1 MVRPLPDMD
10 RIRHHAGNQ
19 IRERARVGTSQYP
32 HLLEPF
38 RLRHLTF
45 RNRLM
50 STSHAPGYVEDRHP
64 KLRYQLYHEEK
75 AKGGLALTMFG
86 GSSNV
91 APDSP
96 SAFGQIWIGDDTII
110 PVLRE
115 FSERVHRHGCA
126 IMCQITHMGHRTLWN
141 VEDWLPPIA
150 PSPVREHAHRSF
162 PKEMDRSDIRRV
174 VRAFGDAAL
183 RCRKGGLDGVE
194 LLAYGHL
201 IHQFWTPLV
210 NRRTDE
216 YGGSLENRARFGLE
230 VLEEVRRRVGGDFV
244 VGFRMMGD
252 ELKEGGL
259 GQEDCLA
266 LARIYADTGMCDFMN
281 VVAGQVG
288 DERGLSLSIPSMAG
302 PRAPFVHIAAR
313 MRRETGIAVFHAT
326 RIMDLAT
333 AEHCVREGLVD
344 MVAMTRAHMAD
355 PHIVAKMMRGEE
367 ERIRPCVGA
376 GYCIDRIYVGGDA
389 LCLHNPAT
397 GRERTMPH
405 VIGPGSGPRRKVVV
419 VGAGPAGLEAAR
431 VSALRG
437 HEVVVFEAASEPGG
451 QIVLAARATWRS
463 ELLGIAQW
471 LAGEA
476 ERLGVALHLNR
487 YAEAADV
494 LAERPDIVITAT
506 GGVPNLGGVAGAEHA
521 VSVWDVLGGQVE
533 PGAEVLVFDDHG
545 DHPGPSVVD
554 FLATRGSTVELVTP
568 DRMAAHEVG
577 ATNYPVYLASF
588 YSKGVSLTPDRRL
601 RSVEPDG
608 NRLRAVLRN
617 EYSDAEEVRVVDQ
630 VVVEH
635 GTVPAAELFRELAPR
650 ARNEGQLDIDAL
662 IAGRPQSLAPNAQ
675 GEFMLFRVGDA
686 VASRNIHAAIYDS
699 LRLCKEL

>member
-1 MVRPLPDMD
+1 MSQ
-10 RIRHHAGNQ
+10 NQ
-19 IRERARVGTSQYP
+19 SRYP
-32 HLLEPF
+32 SLLEPF
-38 RLRHLTF
+38 RLRHVTF

-50 STSHAPGYVEDRHP
+50 STSHAPGYVEDKHP

-75 AKGGLALTMFG
+75 ARGGLALTMFG

-96 SAFGQIWIGDDTII
+96 SAFGQIYIGDDSIV

-115 FSERVHRHGCA
+115 FSERIHRHGCA

-141 VEDWLPPIA
+141 VEDWLPPLA
-150 PSPVREHAHRSF
+150 PSVVREHAHRSF
-162 PKEMDRSDIRRV
+162 PKEMDRDDIRRV
-174 VRAFGDAAL
+174 VRAFGDAAA
-183 RCRKGGLDGVE
+183 RCKEGGLDGTE
-194 LLAYGHL
+194 LLAHGHL

-216 YGGSLENRARFGLE
+216 YGGSLPNRARFGLE
-230 VLEEVRRRVGGDFV
+230 VLEEVRRRVGEDFL

-259 GQEDCLA
+259 TQDDCLA
-266 LARIYADTGMCDFMN
+266 LAKIYADTGLCDFMN

-288 DERGLSLSIPSMAG
+288 DERGLSMAIPSMAG
-302 PRAPFVHIAAR
+302 PRAPFVDIAAA
-313 MRRETGIAVFHAT
+313 MKRETGLAVFHAT
-326 RIMDLAT
+326 RITDLAT

-355 PHIVAKMMRGEE
+355 PHIAAKMMRGEE

-376 GYCIDRIYVGGDA
+376 GYCLDRIYVGGDA

-405 VIGPGSGPRRKVVV
+405 VVAPGPGPRRKVVV

-437 HEVVVFEAASEPGG
+437 HEVVLFEAASEPGG
-451 QIVLAARATWRS
+451 QIVLAAKATWRGD
-463 ELLGIAQW
+463 LLGIAQW
-471 LAGEA
+471 LASEV
-476 ERLGVALHLNR
+476 EHLGVTMHLNR
-487 YAEAADV
+487 YAEAEEV
-494 LAERPDIVITAT
+494 LAERPDVVVVAT
-506 GGVPNLGGVAGAEHA
+506 GGVPNVEWVDGAEHV

-545 DHPGPSVVD
+545 DHQGPSVVD
-554 FLATRGSTVELVTP
+554 FLASRGSAVELATP
-568 DRMAAHEVG
+568 DRMSAHEVG
-577 ATNYPVYLASF
+577 ATNFPAYLRSF
-588 YSKGVSLTPDRRL
+588 YSMGVKLTPDRRL
-601 RSVEPDG
+601 RSVEREG

-617 EYSDAEEVRVVDQ
+617 EYSDAEEARVVDQ

-635 GTVPAAELFRELAPR
+635 GTLPAAEVFHALAPL
-650 ARNEGQLDIDAL
+650 ARNRGTLDLEAL
-662 IAGRPQSLAPNAQ
+662 IAGRAQ
-675 GEFMLFRVGDA
+675 EVDTNPEGGFMLFRVGDA

-699 LRLCKEL
+699 LRLCKEF

>member
-1 MVRPLPDMD
+1 MSPSRF
-10 RIRHHAGNQ
+10 
-19 IRERARVGTSQYP
+19 P
-32 HLLEPF
+32 HLLQPF

-45 RNRLM
+45 KNRLM

-96 SAFGQIWIGDDTII
+96 SAFGQIYIGDDSII

-141 VEDWLPPIA
+141 VEDWLPPLA
-150 PSPVREHAHRSF
+150 PSVVREHAHRSF
-162 PKEMDRSDIRRV
+162 PKEMDRGDIRRV
-174 VRAFGDAAL
+174 VRAFGDAAV
-183 RCRKGGLDGVE
+183 RCREGGLDGTE
-194 LLAYGHL
+194 LLAHGHL
-201 IHQFWTPLV
+201 ISQFWSPLV

-230 VLEEVRRRVGGDFV
+230 VLEEVRRRVGDAFL
-244 VGFRMMGD
+244 VGIRMMGD

-259 GQEDCLA
+259 TRDDCLG
-266 LARIYADTGMCDFMN
+266 LGKIYADTGMCDFLN
-281 VVAGQVG
+281 VIAGQVG
-288 DERGLSLSIPSMAG
+288 DERGLSKALPGMAG

-313 MRRETGIAVFHAT
+313 MKRETGLAVFHAT
-326 RIMDLAT
+326 RIADLAT

-344 MVAMTRAHMAD
+344 MVAMTRAHMTD

-397 GRERTMPH
+397 GREKTMPH
-405 VIGPGSGPRRKVVV
+405 VIEPGPGPRRKVVV

-437 HEVVVFEAASEPGG
+437 HEVVVFEAASEAGG
-451 QIVLAARATWRS
+451 QVVLAAKATWRKD
-463 ELLGIAQW
+463 LLGITDW
-471 LAGEA
+471 LAA
-476 ERLGVALHLNR
+476 EVEHLGVALHLNR
-487 YAEAADV
+487 YVEAAQV
-494 LAERPDIVITAT
+494 LAEQPDVVVVAT
-506 GGVPNLGGVAGAEHA
+506 GGVPNVEWVEGAEHV

-545 DHPGPSVVD
+545 DHQAPSVVD
-554 FLATRGSTVELVTP
+554 FLASRGSSVELVTP
-568 DRMAAHEVG
+568 DRMSAHDIG
-577 ATNYPVYLASF
+577 ATNFPVYLESF
-588 YSKGVSLTPDRRL
+588 YSKGVKLTPDHRL
-601 RSVEPDG
+601 NRVEREG
-608 NRLRAVLRN
+608 NRLLALLRN
-617 EYSDAEEVRVVDQ
+617 EYNDAEMTRRVDQ

-635 GTVPAAELFRELAPR
+635 GTLPAAELFLNLAPQ
-650 ARNEGQLDIDAL
+650 ARNGGELDIEAL
-662 IAGRPQSLAPNAQ
+662 IAGRPQETATNEEGA
-675 GEFMLFRVGDA
+675 FTLFRVGDA

-699 LRLCKEL
+699 LRLCKEF

>member
-1 MVRPLPDMD
+1 MS
-10 RIRHHAGNQ
+10 
-19 IRERARVGTSQYP
+19 TSQYP
-32 HLLEPF
+32 NLLEPF
-38 RLRHLTF
+38 RLRHVTF

-86 GSSNV
+86 GSSNI

-96 SAFGQIWIGDDTII
+96 SAFGQIWIGDDSIV

-115 FSERVHRHGCA
+115 FSERIHRHGCA

-162 PKEMDRSDIRRV
+162 PKEMDRGDIRRV
-174 VRAFGDAAL
+174 VRAFGDAAV
-183 RCRKGGLDGVE
+183 RCRDGGLDGVE

-230 VLEEVRRRVGGDFV
+230 VLEEVRRRVGEDFL

-259 GQEDCLA
+259 DQEDCLA
-266 LARIYADTGMCDFMN
+266 LAKIYADTGMCDFLN
-281 VVAGQVG
+281 VIAGQVG

-302 PRAPFVHIAAR
+302 PRAPYVHIAAR
-313 MRRETGIAVFHAT
+313 MKRETGVAVFHAT
-326 RIMDLAT
+326 RIMDLPT

-344 MVAMTRAHMAD
+344 MIAMTRAHMAD
-355 PHIVAKMMRGEE
+355 PHIVAKMRRGEE

-405 VIGPGSGPRRKVVV
+405 VVGPSPGPRRKVVV

-451 QIVLAARATWRS
+451 QIVLAARATWRK
-463 ELLGIAQW
+463 ELLGIAEW
-471 LAGEA
+471 LAAEV

-487 YAEAADV
+487 YAESGDV
-494 LAERPDIVITAT
+494 LAERPDVVIAAT
-506 GGVPNLGGVAGAEHA
+506 GGVPNLERVAGAEHA

-545 DHPGPSVVD
+545 DHQGPSVVD
-554 FLATRGSTVELVTP
+554 YLASRGSTVELATP
-568 DRMAAHEVG
+568 DRMTAQEVG

-588 YSKGVSLTPDRRL
+588 YAKGVTLTPDRRL
-601 RSVEPDG
+601 RSVERDG

-617 EYSDAEEVRVVDQ
+617 EYTDEDETRVVDQ

-635 GTVPAAELFRELAPR
+635 GTLPAAELFHELAPL
-650 ARNEGQLDIDAL
+650 ARNEGELDIEAL
-662 IAGRPQSLAPNAQ
+662 IAGRPQAVASNPDGA
-675 GEFMLFRVGDA
+675 FMLFRVGDA
-686 VASRNIHAAIYDS
+686 VASRNIHAAIHDS

>member
-1 MVRPLPDMD
+1 MSQTQ
-10 RIRHHAGNQ
+10 NQ
-19 IRERARVGTSQYP
+19 SRYP
-32 HLLEPF
+32 SLLEPF
-38 RLRHLTF
+38 RLRHVTF

-50 STSHAPGYVEDRHP
+50 STSHAPGYVEDKHP

-75 AKGGLALTMFG
+75 ARGGLALTMFG

-96 SAFGQIWIGDDTII
+96 SAFGQIYIGDDSIV

-115 FSERVHRHGCA
+115 FSERIHRHGCA

-141 VEDWLPPIA
+141 VEDWLPPLA
-150 PSPVREHAHRSF
+150 PSVVREHAHRSF
-162 PKEMDRSDIRRV
+162 PKEMDRDDIRRV
-174 VRAFGDAAL
+174 VRAFGDAAA
-183 RCRKGGLDGVE
+183 RCKEGGLDGTE
-194 LLAYGHL
+194 LLAHGHL

-216 YGGSLENRARFGLE
+216 YGGSLPNRARFGLE
-230 VLEEVRRRVGGDFV
+230 VLEEVRRRVGEDFL

-259 GQEDCLA
+259 TQDDCLA
-266 LARIYADTGMCDFMN
+266 LAKIYADTGLCDFMN

-288 DERGLSLSIPSMAG
+288 DERGLSMAIPSMAG
-302 PRAPFVHIAAR
+302 PRAPFVDIAAA
-313 MRRETGIAVFHAT
+313 MKRETGLAVFHAT
-326 RIMDLAT
+326 RITDLAT

-355 PHIVAKMMRGEE
+355 PHIAAKMMRGEE

-376 GYCIDRIYVGGDA
+376 GYCLDRIYVGGDA

-405 VIGPGSGPRRKVVV
+405 VVAPGPGPRRKVVV

-437 HEVVVFEAASEPGG
+437 HEVVLFEAASEPGG
-451 QIVLAARATWRS
+451 QIVLAAKATWRGD
-463 ELLGIAQW
+463 LLGIAQW
-471 LAGEA
+471 LASEV
-476 ERLGVALHLNR
+476 EHLGVTMHLNR
-487 YAEAADV
+487 YAEAEEV
-494 LAERPDIVITAT
+494 LAERPDVVVVAT
-506 GGVPNLGGVAGAEHA
+506 GGVPNVEWVEGAEHV

-545 DHPGPSVVD
+545 DHQGPSVVD
-554 FLATRGSTVELVTP
+554 FLASRGSAVELATP
-568 DRMAAHEVG
+568 DRMSAHEVG
-577 ATNYPVYLASF
+577 ATNFPAYLRSF
-588 YSKGVSLTPDRRL
+588 YSMGVKLTPDRRL
-601 RSVEPDG
+601 RSVEREG

-617 EYSDAEEVRVVDQ
+617 EYSDAEEARVVDQ

-635 GTVPAAELFRELAPR
+635 GTLPAAEVFHALAPL
-650 ARNEGQLDIDAL
+650 ARNGGTLDLEAL
-662 IAGRPQSLAPNAQ
+662 IAGRAQ
-675 GEFMLFRVGDA
+675 EIDTNPEGGFMLFRVGDA

-699 LRLCKEL
+699 LRLCKEF

>member
-1 MVRPLPDMD
+1 MS
-10 RIRHHAGNQ
+10 
-19 IRERARVGTSQYP
+19 TSQYP
-32 HLLEPF
+32 NLLEPF
-38 RLRHLTF
+38 RLRHVTF

-86 GSSNV
+86 GSSNI

-96 SAFGQIWIGDDTII
+96 SAFGQIWIGDDSIV

-115 FSERVHRHGCA
+115 FSERIHRHGCA
-126 IMCQITHMGHRTLWN
+126 LMCQITHMGHRTLWN

-162 PKEMDRSDIRRV
+162 PKEMDRGDIRRV
-174 VRAFGDAAL
+174 VRAFGDAAV
-183 RCRKGGLDGVE
+183 RCRDGGLDGVE

-230 VLEEVRRRVGGDFV
+230 VLEEVRRRVSEDFL

-259 GQEDCLA
+259 DQEDCLA
-266 LARIYADTGMCDFMN
+266 LAKIYADTGMCDFLN
-281 VVAGQVG
+281 VIAGQVG
-288 DERGLSLSIPSMAG
+288 DERGLSFSIPSMAG
-302 PRAPFVHIAAR
+302 PRAPYVHIAAR
-313 MRRETGIAVFHAT
+313 MKRETGVAVFHAT
-326 RIMDLAT
+326 RIMDLPT

-344 MVAMTRAHMAD
+344 MIAMTRAHMAD

-405 VIGPGSGPRRKVVV
+405 VVGLSPGPRRKVVV

-451 QIVLAARATWRS
+451 QIVLAARATWRK
-463 ELLGIAQW
+463 ELLGIAEW
-471 LAGEA
+471 LAAEV

-487 YAEAADV
+487 YAESTDV
-494 LAERPDIVITAT
+494 LAERPDVVIAAT
-506 GGVPNLGGVAGAEHA
+506 GGVPNLERVAGAEHA

-545 DHPGPSVVD
+545 DHQGPSVVD
-554 FLATRGSTVELVTP
+554 YLASRGSSVELATP
-568 DRMAAHEVG
+568 DRMTAHEVG

-588 YSKGVSLTPDRRL
+588 YAKGVTLTPDRRL
-601 RSVEPDG
+601 RSVERDG

-617 EYSDAEEVRVVDQ
+617 EYTDEEETRVVDQ

-635 GTVPAAELFRELAPR
+635 GTLPAAELFHELAPL
-650 ARNEGQLDIDAL
+650 ARNEGELDLEAL
-662 IAGRPQSLAPNAQ
+662 IAGRPQAVASNPD
-675 GEFMLFRVGDA
+675 GGFMLFRVGDA

>member
-1 MVRPLPDMD
+1 MS
-10 RIRHHAGNQ
+10 
-19 IRERARVGTSQYP
+19 TSQYP
-32 HLLEPF
+32 HLLKPF
-38 RLRHLTF
+38 RLRHVTF
-45 RNRLM
+45 KNRLM

-86 GSSNV
+86 GSSNI

-96 SAFGQIWIGDDTII
+96 SAFGQIYIGDDSIV

-126 IMCQITHMGHRTLWN
+126 IMCQITHMGHRTLWD

-174 VRAFGDAAL
+174 VRAFGDAAV
-183 RCRKGGLDGVE
+183 RCREGGLDGVE

-230 VLEEVRRRVGGDFV
+230 VLEEVRRRVGEDFL

-259 GQEDCLA
+259 DQEDCLA
-266 LARIYADTGMCDFMN
+266 LAKIYADTGMCDFLN
-281 VVAGQVG
+281 VIAGQVG

-313 MRRETGIAVFHAT
+313 MKRETGIAVFHAT
-326 RIMDLAT
+326 RIMDLPT

-405 VIGPGSGPRRKVVV
+405 VVRPGPGPRRKVVV

-451 QIVLAARATWRS
+451 QIVLAARATWRK
-463 ELLGIAQW
+463 ELLGISRW
-471 LAGEA
+471 LAA
-476 ERLGVALHLNR
+476 EVEHLGVTLRLNR

-494 LAERPDIVITAT
+494 LAERPDIVIAAT
-506 GGVPNLGGVAGAEHA
+506 GGVPNLERVAGAEHVA
-521 VSVWDVLGGQVE
+521 SVWDVLGGQVE

-545 DHPGPSVVD
+545 DHQGPSVVD
-554 FLATRGSTVELVTP
+554 FLASRGSSVELVTP
-568 DRMAAHEVG
+568 DRLAAHEVG

-588 YSKGVSLTPDRRL
+588 YAKGVTLTPDHRL
-601 RSVEPDG
+601 CVVERDG

-617 EYSDAEEVRVVDQ
+617 EYTDADETRLVDQ
-630 VVVEH
+630 IVVEH
-635 GTVPAAELFRELAPR
+635 GTLPATELFDELAPL
-650 ARNEGQLDIDAL
+650 ARNEGELDIEAL
-662 IAGRPQSLAPNAQ
+662 IAGRPQAVASNPD
-675 GEFMLFRVGDA
+675 GKFMLFRVGDA

>member
-1 MVRPLPDMD
+1 M
-10 RIRHHAGNQ
+10 
-19 IRERARVGTSQYP
+19 SQSRYP
-32 HLLEPF
+32 HLLQPF

-45 RNRLM
+45 KNRLM

-86 GSSNV
+86 GSSNI

-96 SAFGQIWIGDDTII
+96 SAFGQIYIGDDSII
-110 PVLRE
+110 PVLQE
-115 FSERVHRHGCA
+115 FSERIHRHGCA

-150 PSPVREHAHRSF
+150 PSVVREHAHRSF
-162 PKEMDRSDIRRV
+162 PKEMDRGDIRRV
-174 VRAFGDAAL
+174 VRAFGDAAA
-183 RCRKGGLDGVE
+183 RCKEGGLDGTE
-194 LLAYGHL
+194 LLAHGHL
-201 IHQFWTPLV
+201 INQFWSPLV

-230 VLEEVRRRVGGDFV
+230 VLEEVRRRVEDDFL
-244 VGFRMMGD
+244 VGIRMMGD

-259 GQEDCLA
+259 TQDDCLA
-266 LARIYADTGMCDFMN
+266 LGRIYADTGMCDFLN
-281 VVAGQVG
+281 VIAGQVG
-288 DERGLSLSIPSMAG
+288 DERGLSKALPSMAG

-313 MRRETGIAVFHAT
+313 MKQETGIAVFHAT
-326 RIMDLAT
+326 RIADLST

-376 GYCIDRIYVGGDA
+376 GYCIDRIYIGGDA

-397 GRERTMPH
+397 GREKTMPH
-405 VIGPGSGPRRKVVV
+405 AIEPGPGPRRKVVV

-437 HEVVVFEAASEPGG
+437 HEVVAFEAASEPGG
-451 QIVLAARATWRS
+451 QIVLAAKATWRK
-463 ELLGIAQW
+463 ELLGIAGW
-471 LAGEA
+471 LAAEV
-476 ERLGVALHLNR
+476 ERLGATVHLNR
-487 YAEAADV
+487 YVEGADV
-494 LAERPDIVITAT
+494 LAEHPDIVIVAT
-506 GGVPNLGGVAGAEHA
+506 GGVPNIDWVEGAEHV

-545 DHPGPSVVD
+545 DHQAPSAVD
-554 FLATRGSTVELVTP
+554 FLAARGSSVELVSP
-568 DRMAAHEVG
+568 DRMSAHEVG
-577 ATNYPVYLASF
+577 ATNFPVYLESF
-588 YSKGVSLTPDRRL
+588 YSKGVKLTPDHRL
-601 RSVEPDG
+601 GRVERDG
-608 NRLRAVLRN
+608 NRLRARLRN
-617 EYSDAEEVRVVDQ
+617 EYSDAEVVRSVDQ

-635 GTVPAAELFRELAPR
+635 GTLPAAELFHDLAPL
-650 ARNEGQLDIDAL
+650 ARNEGELDIEAL
-662 IAGRPQSLAPNAQ
+662 IAGRPQSSASNEDGA
-675 GEFMLFRVGDA
+675 FMLFRVGDA

-699 LRLCKEL
+699 LRLCKEF

>member
-1 MVRPLPDMD
+1 MS
-10 RIRHHAGNQ
+10 Q
-19 IRERARVGTSQYP
+19 SQYP
-32 HLLEPF
+32 NLLEPF
-38 RLRHLTF
+38 RLRHVTF
-45 RNRLM
+45 KNRLM

-96 SAFGQIWIGDDTII
+96 SAFGQIWIGDDSII

-115 FSERVHRHGCA
+115 FSDRLHRHGCA

-141 VEDWLPPIA
+141 VEDWLPPVA

-174 VRAFGDAAL
+174 VRAFGDAAA
-183 RCRKGGLDGVE
+183 RCRDGGLDGVE

-230 VLEEVRRRVGGDFV
+230 VLEEVRRRVGDDFL

-259 GQEDCLA
+259 DQEDCLA
-266 LARIYADTGMCDFMN
+266 LAKIYAGTGRCDFLN
-281 VVAGQVG
+281 VIAGQVG

-302 PRAPFVHIAAR
+302 PRAPYVHIAAR
-313 MRRETGIAVFHAT
+313 MKRETGLAVFHAT
-326 RIMDLAT
+326 RITDLAT

-405 VIGPGSGPRRKVVV
+405 VVGRGPGPRRKVVV

-431 VSALRG
+431 VAALRG
-437 HEVVVFEAASEPGG
+437 HEVVVLEAASEPGG
-451 QIVLAARATWRS
+451 QIVLAAKATWRR
-463 ELLGIAQW
+463 ELIGIAEW
-471 LAGEA
+471 LAA
-476 ERLGVALHLNR
+476 EVEHLGVELHLNR

-494 LAERPDIVITAT
+494 LAERPDVVIAAT
-506 GGVPNLGGVAGAEHA
+506 GGVPNLERVTGAEHV

-533 PGAEVLVFDDHG
+533 AGAEVLVFDDHG

-554 FLATRGSTVELVTP
+554 FLASRGSKVELVTP

-588 YSKGVSLTPDRRL
+588 YSKGVTLTADRRL
-601 RSVEPDG
+601 RSVERDG
-608 NRLRAVLRN
+608 NRLRAVIRN
-617 EYSDAEEVRVVDQ
+617 EYTDADETRLVDQ

-635 GTVPAAELFRELAPR
+635 GTLPAAELYHELAPL
-650 ARNEGQLDIDAL
+650 ARNEGEVDIEAL
-662 IAGRPQSLAPNAQ
+662 IAGRPQAIASNP
-675 GEFMLFRVGDA
+675 GGGFMLFRVGDA

-699 LRLCKEL
+699 LRLCKAL

>member
-1 MVRPLPDMD
+1 MSPSR
-10 RIRHHAGNQ
+10 
-19 IRERARVGTSQYP
+19 YP

-45 RNRLM
+45 KNRLM

-96 SAFGQIWIGDDTII
+96 SAFGQIYIGDDSII
-110 PVLRE
+110 PVLQE

-141 VEDWLPPIA
+141 VEDWLPPLS
-150 PSPVREHAHRSF
+150 PSVVREHAHRSF

-174 VRAFGDAAL
+174 VRAFGDAAA
-183 RCRKGGLDGVE
+183 RCKEGGLDGTE
-194 LLAYGHL
+194 LLAHGHL
-201 IHQFWTPLV
+201 INQFWSPLV

-230 VLEEVRRRVGGDFV
+230 VLEEVRRRVGDDFL
-244 VGFRMMGD
+244 VGIRMMGD
-252 ELKEGGL
+252 EMKEGGL
-259 GQEDCLA
+259 TRDDCLA
-266 LARIYADTGMCDFMN
+266 LGKIYADTGMCDFLN
-281 VVAGQVG
+281 VIAGQVG
-288 DERGLSLSIPSMAG
+288 DERGLSKSLPSMAG

-313 MRRETGIAVFHAT
+313 MKEETGIAVFHAT
-326 RIMDLAT
+326 RIADLAT
-333 AEHCVREGLVD
+333 AEHCVREGFVD

-376 GYCIDRIYVGGDA
+376 GYCIDRIYIGGDA

-397 GRERTMPH
+397 GREKTMPH
-405 VIGPGSGPRRKVVV
+405 VVEPAPGPRRKVVV

-437 HEVVVFEAASEPGG
+437 HEVVVFEAAAKPGG
-451 QIVLAARATWRS
+451 QVVLAAKATWRKD
-463 ELLGIAQW
+463 LLDIVGW
-471 LAGEA
+471 LGA
-476 ERLGVALHLNR
+476 EVEHLGVTLHLNR
-487 YAEAADV
+487 YVEAEEV
-494 LAERPDIVITAT
+494 VAERPDVVVVAT
-506 GGVPNLGGVAGAEHA
+506 GGVPNVEWLEGAEHV

-545 DHPGPSVVD
+545 DHQAPSAAE
-554 FLATRGSTVELVTP
+554 FLAARGSSVELVTP
-568 DRMAAHEVG
+568 DRMSAHEIG
-577 ATNYPVYLASF
+577 ATNFPAYLESF
-588 YSKGVSLTPDRRL
+588 YSKGVRLTPDHRL
-601 RSVEPDG
+601 RRVEREG
-608 NRLRAVLRN
+608 NRLRAVIRN
-617 EYSDAEEVRVVDQ
+617 EYSDVEEERQVDQ

-635 GTVPAAELFRELAPR
+635 GTLPAAELFHDLAPK
-650 ARNEGQLDIDAL
+650 ARNEGELDIAAL
-662 IAGRPQSLAPNAQ
+662 IAGRPQEIASNAD

-699 LRLCKEL
+699 LRLCKEF

>member
-1 MVRPLPDMD
+1 MS
-10 RIRHHAGNQ
+10 
-19 IRERARVGTSQYP
+19 TSRYP
-32 HLLEPF
+32 NLLEPF
-38 RLRHLTF
+38 RLRHVTF

-86 GSSNV
+86 GSSNI

-96 SAFGQIWIGDDTII
+96 SAFGQIWIGDDSIV

-115 FSERVHRHGCA
+115 FSERIHRHGCA
-126 IMCQITHMGHRTLWN
+126 LMCQITHMGHRTLWN

-162 PKEMDRSDIRRV
+162 PKEMDRGDIRRV
-174 VRAFGDAAL
+174 VRAFGDAAV
-183 RCRKGGLDGVE
+183 RCRDGGLDGVE

-230 VLEEVRRRVGGDFV
+230 VLEEVRRRVGNDFL

-252 ELKEGGL
+252 ELKDGGL
-259 GQEDCLA
+259 DQEDCLA
-266 LARIYADTGMCDFMN
+266 LAKIYADTGMCDFLN
-281 VVAGQVG
+281 VIAGQVG

-302 PRAPFVHIAAR
+302 PRAPYVHIAAR
-313 MRRETGIAVFHAT
+313 MKRETGVAVFHAT
-326 RIMDLAT
+326 RIMDLPT

-344 MVAMTRAHMAD
+344 MIAMTRAHMAD

-405 VIGPGSGPRRKVVV
+405 VVGPSPGPRRKVVV
-419 VGAGPAGLEAAR
+419 MGAGPAGLEAAR

-451 QIVLAARATWRS
+451 QIVLAARATWRK
-463 ELLGIAQW
+463 ELLGIAEW
-471 LAGEA
+471 LAAEV

-487 YAEAADV
+487 YAESADV
-494 LAERPDIVITAT
+494 LAERPDVVVAAT
-506 GGVPNLGGVAGAEHA
+506 GGVPNLERVAGAEHA

-545 DHPGPSVVD
+545 DHQGPSVVD
-554 FLATRGSTVELVTP
+554 YLASRGSSVELATP
-568 DRMAAHEVG
+568 DRLTAQEVG

-588 YSKGVSLTPDRRL
+588 YAKGVTLTPDRRL
-601 RSVEPDG
+601 RSVERDG

-617 EYSDAEEVRVVDQ
+617 EYTDEDEARVVDQ

-635 GTVPAAELFRELAPR
+635 GTLPAAELFHELAPL
-650 ARNEGQLDIDAL
+650 ARNEGELDIKAL
-662 IAGRPQSLAPNAQ
+662 IAGRPQAIASNPDGA
-675 GEFMLFRVGDA
+675 FMLFRVGDA
-686 VASRNIHAAIYDS
+686 VASRNVHAAIHDS

>member
-1 MVRPLPDMD
+1 MS
-10 RIRHHAGNQ
+10 
-19 IRERARVGTSQYP
+19 TSRYP

-38 RLRHLTF
+38 RLRGVTF
-45 RNRLM
+45 KNRLM

-86 GSSNV
+86 GSSNI

-96 SAFGQIWIGDDTII
+96 SAFGQIWIGDDSIV

-115 FSERVHRHGCA
+115 FSERIHRHGCA

-162 PKEMDRSDIRRV
+162 PKEMDRGDIRRV
-174 VRAFGDAAL
+174 VRAFGDAAV
-183 RCRKGGLDGVE
+183 RCRDGGLDGVE

-230 VLEEVRRRVGGDFV
+230 VLEEVRRRVGEDFL

-259 GQEDCLA
+259 DQEDCLA
-266 LARIYADTGMCDFMN
+266 LAKIYADTGMCDFLN
-281 VVAGQVG
+281 VIAGQVG

-302 PRAPFVHIAAR
+302 PRAPYVHIAAR
-313 MRRETGIAVFHAT
+313 MKRETGVAVFHAT
-326 RIMDLAT
+326 RIMDLPT

-344 MVAMTRAHMAD
+344 MIAMTRAHMAD
-355 PHIVAKMMRGEE
+355 PHIVAKMRRGEE

-405 VIGPGSGPRRKVVV
+405 VVGPSPGPRRKVVV

-451 QIVLAARATWRS
+451 QIVLAARATWRK
-463 ELLGIAQW
+463 ELLGIAEW
-471 LAGEA
+471 LAAEV
-476 ERLGVALHLNR
+476 ERLGVVLHLNR
-487 YAEAADV
+487 YAESADV
-494 LAERPDIVITAT
+494 LAERPDVVIAAT
-506 GGVPNLGGVAGAEHA
+506 GGVPNLERVAGAEHA

-545 DHPGPSVVD
+545 DHQGPSVVD
-554 FLATRGSTVELVTP
+554 YLASRGSSVELATP
-568 DRMAAHEVG
+568 DRLTAQEVG

-588 YSKGVSLTPDRRL
+588 YAKGVTLTPDRRL
-601 RSVEPDG
+601 RSVERDG

-617 EYSDAEEVRVVDQ
+617 EYTDAEEARLVDQ

-635 GTVPAAELFRELAPR
+635 GTLPAAELFHEFAPL
-650 ARNEGQLDIDAL
+650 ARNEGELDLEAL
-662 IAGRPQSLAPNAQ
+662 IAGRPQAVASNPD

-686 VASRNIHAAIYDS
+686 VAGRNIHAAIYDS

>member
-1 MVRPLPDMD
+1 MTQTQSR
-10 RIRHHAGNQ
+10 
-19 IRERARVGTSQYP
+19 YP
-32 HLLEPF
+32 HLLRPF
-38 RLRHLTF
+38 RLRHVTF
-45 RNRLM
+45 KNRLM

-64 KLRYQLYHEEK
+64 KRRYQLYHEEK

-86 GSSNV
+86 GSSNI

-96 SAFGQIWIGDDTII
+96 SAFGQIYIGDDSIV

-115 FSERVHRHGCA
+115 FSERIHRHGCA

-141 VEDWLPPIA
+141 VEDWLPPLA
-150 PSPVREHAHRSF
+150 PSTVREHAHRSF
-162 PKEMDRSDIRRV
+162 PKEMDRDDIRRV
-174 VRAFGDAAL
+174 VRAFGDAAT
-183 RCRKGGLDGVE
+183 RCKDGGLDGTE
-194 LLAYGHL
+194 LLAHGHL

-230 VLEEVRRRVGGDFV
+230 VLEEVRRRVGEDFL

-259 GQEDCLA
+259 TQDDCLA
-266 LARIYADTGMCDFMN
+266 LATLYADTGWCDFMN

-288 DERGLSLSIPSMAG
+288 DERGLSKALPSMAG
-302 PRAPFVHIAAR
+302 PRAPFVDIAAA
-313 MRRETGIAVFHAT
+313 MKRETGLAVFHAT
-326 RIMDLAT
+326 RITDLAT
-333 AEHCVREGLVD
+333 AEHCVREGLID

-355 PHIVAKMMRGEE
+355 PHIAAKMMRGEE

-405 VIGPGSGPRRKVVV
+405 VVEPGPGPQRKVVV

-437 HEVVVFEAASEPGG
+437 HEVVLFEAASEPGG
-451 QIVLAARATWRS
+451 QIVLAARATWRGD
-463 ELLGIAQW
+463 LLGIARW
-471 LAGEA
+471 LASEV
-476 ERLGVALHLNR
+476 EHLGVTMHFNR
-487 YAEAADV
+487 YAEAEDV
-494 LAERPDIVITAT
+494 LAEGPDVVVVAT
-506 GGVPNLGGVAGAEHA
+506 GGVPNVEWVEGAEHV

-545 DHPGPSVVD
+545 DHQGPSVVD
-554 FLATRGSTVELVTP
+554 FLASRGSSVELATP
-568 DRMAAHEVG
+568 DRMSAHEVG
-577 ATNYPVYLASF
+577 ATNFPVYLRNF
-588 YSKGVSLTPDRRL
+588 YSMGVRLTPDHRL
-601 RSVEPDG
+601 RSVEREG
-608 NRLRAVLRN
+608 NRLRALLRN
-617 EYSDAEEVRVVDQ
+617 EYSDAEEARVVDQ

-635 GTVPAAELFRELAPR
+635 GTLPAAELFRALAPL
-650 ARNEGQLDIDAL
+650 ARNGGTLDIEAL
-662 IAGRPQSLAPNAQ
+662 IAGRAQ
-675 GEFMLFRVGDA
+675 EIATNPDGEFMLFRVGDA

-699 LRLCKEL
+699 LRLCKEF

>member
-1 MVRPLPDMD
+1 MS
-10 RIRHHAGNQ
+10 
-19 IRERARVGTSQYP
+19 TSQYP
-32 HLLEPF
+32 NLLEPF
-38 RLRHLTF
+38 RLRHATF

-86 GSSNV
+86 GSSNI

-96 SAFGQIWIGDDTII
+96 SAFGQIWIGDDSIV

-115 FSERVHRHGCA
+115 FSERIHRHGCA
-126 IMCQITHMGHRTLWN
+126 IMCQITHMGHRTLWD

-150 PSPVREHAHRSF
+150 PSAVREHAHRSF
-162 PKEMDRSDIRRV
+162 PKEMDRGDIRRV
-174 VRAFGDAAL
+174 VRAFGDAAV
-183 RCRKGGLDGVE
+183 RCRDGGLDGVE

-230 VLEEVRRRVGGDFV
+230 VLEEVRRRVGNDFL

-252 ELKEGGL
+252 ELREGGL
-259 GQEDCLA
+259 DQEDCLA
-266 LARIYADTGMCDFMN
+266 LAKIYADTGMCDFLN

-302 PRAPFVHIAAR
+302 PRAPFVHVAAR
-313 MRRETGIAVFHAT
+313 MKRETGIAVFHAT
-326 RIMDLAT
+326 RIMDLPT

-344 MVAMTRAHMAD
+344 MIAMTRAHMAD

-405 VIGPGSGPRRKVVV
+405 VVRPGDGPRRKVVV

-451 QIVLAARATWRS
+451 QIVLAARATWRK
-463 ELLGIAQW
+463 ELLGIAEW
-471 LAGEA
+471 LAA
-476 ERLGVALHLNR
+476 EVEHLGVALHLNR

-494 LAERPDIVITAT
+494 LAERPDVVIAAT
-506 GGVPNLGGVAGAEHA
+506 GGVPNLERVAGAEHA

-545 DHPGPSVVD
+545 DHQGPSAVD
-554 FLATRGSTVELVTP
+554 FLASRGSSVELATP
-568 DRMAAHEVG
+568 DRLTAHEVG

-588 YSKGVSLTPDRRL
+588 YAKGVTLTPDRRL
-601 RSVEPDG
+601 RSVERDG
-608 NRLRAVLRN
+608 NRLRTVLRN
-617 EYSDAEEVRVVDQ
+617 EYTDEEETRLVDQ

-635 GTVPAAELFRELAPR
+635 GTLPAAELFHELAPL
-650 ARNEGQLDIDAL
+650 ARNEGELDIEAL
-662 IAGRPQSLAPNAQ
+662 IAGRPQAVASNPD

>member
-1 MVRPLPDMD
+1 MR
-10 RIRHHAGNQ
+10 
-19 IRERARVGTSQYP
+19 
-32 HLLEPF
+32 
-38 RLRHLTF
+38 
-45 RNRLM
+45 
-50 STSHAPGYVEDRHP
+50 
-64 KLRYQLYHEEK
+64 
-75 AKGGLALTMFG
+75 
-86 GSSNV
+86 
-91 APDSP
+91 
-96 SAFGQIWIGDDTII
+96 
-110 PVLRE
+110 
-115 FSERVHRHGCA
+115 C
-126 IMCQITHMGHRTLWN
+126 
-141 VEDWLPPIA
+141 
-150 PSPVREHAHRSF
+150 
-162 PKEMDRSDIRRV
+162 KE
-174 VRAFGDAAL
+174 
-183 RCRKGGLDGVE
+183 GGLDGVE

-230 VLEEVRRRVGGDFV
+230 VLEEVRRRVGENFL

-259 GQEDCLA
+259 DQEDCLA
-266 LARIYADTGMCDFMN
+266 LAKIYADTGMCDFLN

-313 MRRETGIAVFHAT
+313 MKRETGLAVFHAT
-326 RIMDLAT
+326 RIMDLPT

-344 MVAMTRAHMAD
+344 MIAMTRAHMAD

-405 VIGPGSGPRRKVVV
+405 VVPPSDGPQRKVVV

-451 QIVLAARATWRS
+451 QIVLAARATWRK
-463 ELLGIAQW
+463 ELLGIAEW
-471 LAGEA
+471 LAA
-476 ERLGVALHLNR
+476 EVEHLGVALYFNR

-494 LAERPDIVITAT
+494 LAERPDVVVTAT
-506 GGVPNLGGVAGAEHA
+506 GGVPNLERVAGAEHA

-545 DHPGPSVVD
+545 DHQGPSVVD
-554 FLATRGSTVELVTP
+554 YLASRGSSVELATP
-568 DRMAAHEVG
+568 DRLTAHEVG

-588 YSKGVSLTPDRRL
+588 YAKGVTLTPDRRL
-601 RSVEPDG
+601 RSVERDG

-617 EYSDAEEVRVVDQ
+617 EYTDADETRLVDQ

-635 GTVPAAELFRELAPR
+635 GTLPAAELFHELAPL
-650 ARNEGQLDIDAL
+650 ARNEGELDIEAL
-662 IAGRPQSLAPNAQ
+662 IAGRPQAVASNPD

-686 VASRNIHAAIYDS
+686 VASRNIHAAIHDS

>member
-1 MVRPLPDMD
+1 M
-10 RIRHHAGNQ
+10 
-19 IRERARVGTSQYP
+19 SQTQSRYP
-32 HLLEPF
+32 SLLEPY
-38 RLRHLTF
+38 RLRHVTF

-50 STSHAPGYVEDRHP
+50 STSHAPGYVEDKHP

-75 AKGGLALTMFG
+75 ARGGLALTMFG

-96 SAFGQIWIGDDTII
+96 SAFGQIYIGDDSIV

-115 FSERVHRHGCA
+115 FSERIHRHGCA

-141 VEDWLPPIA
+141 VEDWLPPLA
-150 PSPVREHAHRSF
+150 PSVVREHAHRSF
-162 PKEMDRSDIRRV
+162 PKEMDRDDIRRV
-174 VRAFGDAAL
+174 VRAFGDAAA
-183 RCRKGGLDGVE
+183 RCKEGGLDGTE
-194 LLAYGHL
+194 LLAHGHL

-216 YGGSLENRARFGLE
+216 YGGSLPNRARFGLE
-230 VLEEVRRRVGGDFV
+230 VLEEVRRRVGEDFL

-259 GQEDCLA
+259 TQDDCLA
-266 LARIYADTGMCDFMN
+266 LAKIYADTGLCDFMN

-288 DERGLSLSIPSMAG
+288 DERGLSMAIPSMAG
-302 PRAPFVHIAAR
+302 PRAPFVDIAAA
-313 MRRETGIAVFHAT
+313 MKRETGLAVFHAT
-326 RIMDLAT
+326 RITDLAT

-355 PHIVAKMMRGEE
+355 PHIAAKMMRGEE

-376 GYCIDRIYVGGDA
+376 GYCLDRIYVGGDA

-405 VIGPGSGPRRKVVV
+405 VVAPGPGPRRKVVV

-437 HEVVVFEAASEPGG
+437 HEVVLFEAASEPGG
-451 QIVLAARATWRS
+451 QIVLAAKATWRGD
-463 ELLGIAQW
+463 LLGIAQW
-471 LAGEA
+471 LASEV
-476 ERLGVALHLNR
+476 ERLGVTMHLNR
-487 YAEAADV
+487 YAEAEEV
-494 LAERPDIVITAT
+494 LAERPDVVVVAT
-506 GGVPNLGGVAGAEHA
+506 GGVPNVEWVEGAEHV

-545 DHPGPSVVD
+545 DHQGPSVVD
-554 FLATRGSTVELVTP
+554 FLASRGSAVELATP
-568 DRMAAHEVG
+568 DRMSAHEVG
-577 ATNYPVYLASF
+577 ATNFPAYLRSF
-588 YSKGVSLTPDRRL
+588 YSMGVKLTPDRRL
-601 RSVEPDG
+601 RSVEREG

-617 EYSDAEEVRVVDQ
+617 EYSDAEEARVVDQ

-635 GTVPAAELFRELAPR
+635 GTLPAAAVFHALAPL
-650 ARNEGQLDIDAL
+650 ARNGGTLDVEAL
-662 IAGRPQSLAPNAQ
+662 IAGRAQ
-675 GEFMLFRVGDA
+675 EVDTNPEGGFMLFRVGDA

-699 LRLCKEL
+699 LRLCKEF

>member
-1 MVRPLPDMD
+1 MSPSR
-10 RIRHHAGNQ
+10 
-19 IRERARVGTSQYP
+19 YP

-45 RNRLM
+45 KNRLM

-86 GSSNV
+86 GSSNI

-96 SAFGQIWIGDDTII
+96 SAFGQIYIGDDSII
-110 PVLRE
+110 PVLQE

-141 VEDWLPPIA
+141 VEDWLPPLA
-150 PSPVREHAHRSF
+150 PSVVREHAHRSF
-162 PKEMDRSDIRRV
+162 PKEMDRNDIRRV
-174 VRAFGDAAL
+174 VRAFGDATV
-183 RCRKGGLDGVE
+183 RCKEGGLDGTE
-194 LLAYGHL
+194 LLAHGHL
-201 IHQFWTPLV
+201 INQFWSPLV

-230 VLEEVRRRVGGDFV
+230 VLEEVRRRVGDDFL
-244 VGFRMMGD
+244 VGIRMMGD
-252 ELKEGGL
+252 EMKEGGL
-259 GQEDCLA
+259 TRDDCLA
-266 LARIYADTGMCDFMN
+266 LGKIYADSGMCDFLN
-281 VVAGQVG
+281 VIAGQVG
-288 DERGLSLSIPSMAG
+288 DERGLSKALPSMAG

-313 MRRETGIAVFHAT
+313 MKEETGIAVFHAT
-326 RIMDLAT
+326 RIADLAT

-376 GYCIDRIYVGGDA
+376 GYCIDRIYIGGDA

-397 GRERTMPH
+397 GREKTMPH
-405 VIGPGSGPRRKVVV
+405 VIERGPGPRRKVVV

-437 HEVVVFEAASEPGG
+437 HEVVVFEAAAKPGG
-451 QIVLAARATWRS
+451 QVVLAAKATWRKD
-463 ELLGIAQW
+463 LLDIVGW
-471 LAGEA
+471 LQA
-476 ERLGVALHLNR
+476 EVEHLGVALHLNR
-487 YAEAADV
+487 YVEAEDV
-494 LAERPDIVITAT
+494 LAERPDIVVVAT
-506 GGVPNLGGVAGAEHA
+506 GGVPNLEWVEGAEHV

-545 DHPGPSVVD
+545 DHQAPSAAD
-554 FLATRGSTVELVTP
+554 FLAARGSAVELVTP
-568 DRMAAHEVG
+568 DRMSAHEIG
-577 ATNYPVYLASF
+577 ATNFPVYLESF
-588 YSKGVSLTPDRRL
+588 YSKGVRLTPDHRL
-601 RSVEPDG
+601 RRVEREE
-608 NRLRAVLRN
+608 NRLRAVIRN
-617 EYSDAEEVRVVDQ
+617 EYSDMEEERQVDQ

-635 GTVPAAELFRELAPR
+635 GTLPAAELFHDLAPK
-650 ARNEGQLDIDAL
+650 ARNEGELDIAAL
-662 IAGRPQSLAPNAQ
+662 IAGHPQEIASNAD
-675 GEFMLFRVGDA
+675 GKFMLFRVGDA

-699 LRLCKEL
+699 LRLCKEF

>member
-1 MVRPLPDMD
+1 MSQTQ
-10 RIRHHAGNQ
+10 NQ
-19 IRERARVGTSQYP
+19 SRYP
-32 HLLEPF
+32 SLLEPF
-38 RLRHLTF
+38 RLRHVTF

-50 STSHAPGYVEDRHP
+50 STSHAPGYVEDKHP

-75 AKGGLALTMFG
+75 ARGGLALTMFG

-96 SAFGQIWIGDDTII
+96 SAFGQIYIGDDSIV

-115 FSERVHRHGCA
+115 FSERIHRHGCA

-141 VEDWLPPIA
+141 VEDWLPPLA
-150 PSPVREHAHRSF
+150 PSVVREHAHRSF
-162 PKEMDRSDIRRV
+162 PKEMDRDDIRRV
-174 VRAFGDAAL
+174 VRAFGDAAA
-183 RCRKGGLDGVE
+183 RCKEGGLDGTE
-194 LLAYGHL
+194 LLAHGHL

-216 YGGSLENRARFGLE
+216 YGGSLPNRARFGLE
-230 VLEEVRRRVGGDFV
+230 VLEEVRRRVGEDFL

-259 GQEDCLA
+259 TQDDCLA
-266 LARIYADTGMCDFMN
+266 LAKIYADTGLCDFMN

-288 DERGLSLSIPSMAG
+288 DERGLSMAIPSMAG
-302 PRAPFVHIAAR
+302 PRAPFVDVAAA
-313 MRRETGIAVFHAT
+313 MKRETGLAVFHAT
-326 RIMDLAT
+326 RITDLAT

-355 PHIVAKMMRGEE
+355 PHIAAKMMRGEE

-376 GYCIDRIYVGGDA
+376 GYCLDRIYVGGDA

-405 VIGPGSGPRRKVVV
+405 VVEPGPGPRRKVVV

-437 HEVVVFEAASEPGG
+437 HEVVLFEAASEPGG
-451 QIVLAARATWRS
+451 QIVLAAKATWRGD
-463 ELLGIAQW
+463 LLGIAQW
-471 LAGEA
+471 LASEA
-476 ERLGVALHLNR
+476 EHLGVTMHLNR
-487 YAEAADV
+487 YAEVEEV
-494 LAERPDIVITAT
+494 LAERPDVVVVAT
-506 GGVPNLGGVAGAEHA
+506 GGVPNVEWVEGAEHV

-545 DHPGPSVVD
+545 DHQGPSVVD
-554 FLATRGSTVELVTP
+554 FLASRGSAVELATP
-568 DRMAAHEVG
+568 DRMSAHEVG
-577 ATNYPVYLASF
+577 ATNFPAYLRSF
-588 YSKGVSLTPDRRL
+588 YSMGVKLTPDRRL
-601 RSVEPDG
+601 RSVEREG

-617 EYSDAEEVRVVDQ
+617 EYSDAEEARVVDQ

-635 GTVPAAELFRELAPR
+635 GTLPAAEVFHALAPL
-650 ARNEGQLDIDAL
+650 ARNGGTLDLEAL
-662 IAGRPQSLAPNAQ
+662 IAGRAQ
-675 GEFMLFRVGDA
+675 EIDTNPEGGFMLFRVGDA

-699 LRLCKEL
+699 LRLCKEF

>member
-1 MVRPLPDMD
+1 MSPR
-10 RIRHHAGNQ
+10 R
-19 IRERARVGTSQYP
+19 YP
-32 HLLEPF
+32 HLLQPF

-45 RNRLM
+45 KNRLM

-96 SAFGQIWIGDDTII
+96 SAFGQIYIGDDSII
-110 PVLRE
+110 PVLQE

-141 VEDWLPPIA
+141 VEDWLPPLA
-150 PSPVREHAHRSF
+150 PSVVREHAHRSF
-162 PKEMDRSDIRRV
+162 PKEMDRGDIRRV
-174 VRAFGDAAL
+174 VRAFGDAAA
-183 RCRKGGLDGVE
+183 RCKEGGLDGTE
-194 LLAYGHL
+194 LLAHGHL
-201 IHQFWTPLV
+201 ISQFWSPLV
-210 NRRTDE
+210 NRRSDE

-230 VLEEVRRRVGGDFV
+230 VLEEVRRRVGDAFL
-244 VGFRMMGD
+244 VGIRMMGD

-259 GQEDCLA
+259 TQDDCLA
-266 LARIYADTGMCDFMN
+266 LGKIYADTGMCDFLN
-281 VVAGQVG
+281 VIAGQVG
-288 DERGLSLSIPSMAG
+288 DERGLSKALPGMAG

-313 MRRETGIAVFHAT
+313 MKRETGLAVFHAT
-326 RIMDLAT
+326 RIADLAT

-344 MVAMTRAHMAD
+344 MVAMTRAHMTD

-376 GYCIDRIYVGGDA
+376 GYCIDRIYTGGDA

-397 GRERTMPH
+397 GREKTMPH
-405 VIGPGSGPRRKVVV
+405 VIEPGPGPHRKVVV

-437 HEVVVFEAASEPGG
+437 HEVVVFEAASEAGG
-451 QIVLAARATWRS
+451 QVVLAAKATWRKD
-463 ELLGIAQW
+463 LLGITEW
-471 LAGEA
+471 LAA
-476 ERLGVALHLNR
+476 EVEHLGVTLHLNR
-487 YAEAADV
+487 YVEAADV
-494 LAERPDIVITAT
+494 LAEQPDVVVVAT
-506 GGVPNLGGVAGAEHA
+506 GGVPNVEWVEGAEHV

-545 DHPGPSVVD
+545 DHQAPSVAD
-554 FLATRGSTVELVTP
+554 FLASRGSSVELVTP
-568 DRMAAHEVG
+568 DRMSAQEVG
-577 ATNYPVYLASF
+577 ATNFPVYLESF
-588 YSKGVSLTPDRRL
+588 YSKGVKLTPDHRL
-601 RSVEPDG
+601 HRVEREG
-608 NRLRAVLRN
+608 NRIRARLRN
-617 EYSDAEEVRVVDQ
+617 EYSDAEVTRSVDQ

-635 GTVPAAELFRELAPR
+635 GTLPAAELFLDLAPR
-650 ARNEGQLDIDAL
+650 ARNGGELDIEAL
-662 IAGRPQSLAPNAQ
+662 IAGRPQEIATNEEGA
-675 GEFMLFRVGDA
+675 FTLFRVGDA

-699 LRLCKEL
+699 LRLCKEF

>member
-1 MVRPLPDMD
+1 M
-10 RIRHHAGNQ
+10 
-19 IRERARVGTSQYP
+19 SQTQSRYP
-32 HLLEPF
+32 SLLEPF
-38 RLRHLTF
+38 RLRHVTF

-50 STSHAPGYVEDRHP
+50 STSHAPGYVEDKHP

-75 AKGGLALTMFG
+75 ARGGLALTMFG

-96 SAFGQIWIGDDTII
+96 SAFGQIYIGDDSIV

-115 FSERVHRHGCA
+115 FSERIHRHGCA

-141 VEDWLPPIA
+141 VEDWLPPLA
-150 PSPVREHAHRSF
+150 PSVVREHAHRSF
-162 PKEMDRSDIRRV
+162 PKEMDRDDIRRV
-174 VRAFGDAAL
+174 VRAFGDAAA
-183 RCRKGGLDGVE
+183 RCKEGGLDGTE
-194 LLAYGHL
+194 LLAHGHL

-216 YGGSLENRARFGLE
+216 YGGSLPNRARFGLE
-230 VLEEVRRRVGGDFV
+230 VLEEVRRRVGEDFLI
-244 VGFRMMGD
+244 GFRMMGD

-259 GQEDCLA
+259 TQDDCLA
-266 LARIYADTGMCDFMN
+266 LAKIYADTGLCDFMN

-288 DERGLSLSIPSMAG
+288 DERGLSMAIPSMAG
-302 PRAPFVHIAAR
+302 PRAPFVDIAAA
-313 MRRETGIAVFHAT
+313 MKRETGLAVFHAT
-326 RIMDLAT
+326 RITDLAT

-355 PHIVAKMMRGEE
+355 PHIAAKMMRGEE

-376 GYCIDRIYVGGDA
+376 GYCLDRIYVGGDA

-405 VIGPGSGPRRKVVV
+405 VVAPGPGPRRKVVV

-437 HEVVVFEAASEPGG
+437 HEVVLFEAASEPGG
-451 QIVLAARATWRS
+451 QIVLAAKATWRGD
-463 ELLGIAQW
+463 LLGIAQW
-471 LAGEA
+471 LASEV
-476 ERLGVALHLNR
+476 EHLGVTMHLNR
-487 YAEAADV
+487 YAEAEEV
-494 LAERPDIVITAT
+494 LAERPDVVVVAT
-506 GGVPNLGGVAGAEHA
+506 GGVPNVEWVDGAEHV

-545 DHPGPSVVD
+545 DHQGPSVVD
-554 FLATRGSTVELVTP
+554 FLASRGSAVELATP
-568 DRMAAHEVG
+568 DRMSAHEVG
-577 ATNYPVYLASF
+577 ATNFPAYLRSF
-588 YSKGVSLTPDRRL
+588 YSMGVKLTPDRRL
-601 RSVEPDG
+601 RSVEREG

-617 EYSDAEEVRVVDQ
+617 EYSDAEEARVVDQ

-635 GTVPAAELFRELAPR
+635 GTLPAAEVFHALAPL
-650 ARNEGQLDIDAL
+650 ARNGGTLDLEAL
-662 IAGRPQSLAPNAQ
+662 IAGRAQ
-675 GEFMLFRVGDA
+675 EVDTNPEGGFMLFRVGDA

-699 LRLCKEL
+699 LRLCKEF

>member
-1 MVRPLPDMD
+1 M
-10 RIRHHAGNQ
+10 
-19 IRERARVGTSQYP
+19 SQTQSRYP
-32 HLLEPF
+32 SLLEPF
-38 RLRHLTF
+38 RLRHVTF

-50 STSHAPGYVEDRHP
+50 STSHAPGYVEDKHP

-75 AKGGLALTMFG
+75 ARGGLALTMFG

-96 SAFGQIWIGDDTII
+96 SAFGQIYIGDDSIV

-115 FSERVHRHGCA
+115 FSERIHRHGCA

-141 VEDWLPPIA
+141 VEDWLPPLA
-150 PSPVREHAHRSF
+150 PSVVREHAHRSF
-162 PKEMDRSDIRRV
+162 PKEMDRDDIRRV
-174 VRAFGDAAL
+174 VRAFGDAAA
-183 RCRKGGLDGVE
+183 RCKEGGLDGTE
-194 LLAYGHL
+194 LLAHGHL

-216 YGGSLENRARFGLE
+216 YGGSLPNRARFGLE
-230 VLEEVRRRVGGDFV
+230 VLEEVRRRVGEDFL

-259 GQEDCLA
+259 TQDDCLA
-266 LARIYADTGMCDFMN
+266 LAKIYADTGLCDFMN

-288 DERGLSLSIPSMAG
+288 DERGLSMAIPSMAG
-302 PRAPFVHIAAR
+302 PRAPFVDIAAA
-313 MRRETGIAVFHAT
+313 MKRETGLAVFHAT
-326 RIMDLAT
+326 RITDLAT

-355 PHIVAKMMRGEE
+355 PHIAAKMMRGEE

-376 GYCIDRIYVGGDA
+376 GYCLDRIYVGGDA

-405 VIGPGSGPRRKVVV
+405 VVAPGPGPRRKVVV

-437 HEVVVFEAASEPGG
+437 HEVVLFEAASEPGG
-451 QIVLAARATWRS
+451 QIVLAAKATWRGD
-463 ELLGIAQW
+463 LLGIAQW
-471 LAGEA
+471 LASEV
-476 ERLGVALHLNR
+476 EHLGVTMHLNR
-487 YAEAADV
+487 YAEAEEV
-494 LAERPDIVITAT
+494 LAERPDVVVVAT
-506 GGVPNLGGVAGAEHA
+506 GGVPNVEWVEGAEHV

-545 DHPGPSVVD
+545 DHQGPSVVD
-554 FLATRGSTVELVTP
+554 FLASRGSAVELATP
-568 DRMAAHEVG
+568 DRMSAHEVG
-577 ATNYPVYLASF
+577 ATNFPAYLRSF
-588 YSKGVSLTPDRRL
+588 YSMGVKLTPDRRL
-601 RSVEPDG
+601 RSVEREG

-617 EYSDAEEVRVVDQ
+617 EYSDAEEARVVDQ

-635 GTVPAAELFRELAPR
+635 GTLPAAEVFHALAPL
-650 ARNEGQLDIDAL
+650 ARNGGILDLEAL
-662 IAGRPQSLAPNAQ
+662 IAGRAQ
-675 GEFMLFRVGDA
+675 EIDTNPEGGFMLFRVGDA

-699 LRLCKEL
+699 LRLCKEF

>member
-1 MVRPLPDMD
+1 
-10 RIRHHAGNQ
+10 
-19 IRERARVGTSQYP
+19 
-32 HLLEPF
+32 
-38 RLRHLTF
+38 
-45 RNRLM
+45 M

-86 GSSNV
+86 GSSNI

-96 SAFGQIWIGDDTII
+96 SAFGQIYIGDDSII

-141 VEDWLPPIA
+141 VEDWLPPLA
-150 PSPVREHAHRSF
+150 PSVVREHAHRSF
-162 PKEMDRSDIRRV
+162 PKEMDRHDIRRV
-174 VRAFGDAAL
+174 VRAFGDAAV
-183 RCRKGGLDGVE
+183 RCRDGGLDGVE

-230 VLEEVRRRVGGDFV
+230 VLEEVRRRVGEDFL

-259 GQEDCLA
+259 DQEDCLA
-266 LARIYADTGMCDFMN
+266 LAKIHADTGMCDFLN

-313 MRRETGIAVFHAT
+313 MKRETGLAVFHAT
-326 RIMDLAT
+326 RIMDLPT

-344 MVAMTRAHMAD
+344 MIAMTRAHMAD

-397 GRERTMPH
+397 GREGTMPH
-405 VIGPGSGPRRKVVV
+405 VVRPGAGPWRKVVV

-451 QIVLAARATWRS
+451 QIVLAARATWRK
-463 ELLGIAQW
+463 ELLGIAEW
-471 LAGEA
+471 LAA
-476 ERLGVALHLNR
+476 EVEHLGVALHLNR

-494 LAERPDIVITAT
+494 LAERPDVVIAAT
-506 GGVPNLGGVAGAEHA
+506 GGVPNLERVAGAEHA

-545 DHPGPSVVD
+545 DHQGPSAVD
-554 FLATRGSTVELVTP
+554 YLASRGSSVELATP
-568 DRMAAHEVG
+568 DRLTAHEVG

-588 YSKGVSLTPDRRL
+588 YAKGVTLTPDHRL
-601 RSVEPDG
+601 RSVERDG
-608 NRLRAVLRN
+608 NRLRAVLSN
-617 EYSDAEEVRVVDQ
+617 EYTDEEQTRLVDQ

-635 GTVPAAELFRELAPR
+635 GTLPAEELFHELAPL
-650 ARNEGQLDIDAL
+650 ARNEGELDLEAL
-662 IAGRPQSLAPNAQ
+662 IAGRPQAVASNPDGA
-675 GEFMLFRVGDA
+675 FMLFRVGDA

>member
-1 MVRPLPDMD
+1 MS
-10 RIRHHAGNQ
+10 
-19 IRERARVGTSQYP
+19 TSPYP

-38 RLRHLTF
+38 RLRHVTF

-86 GSSNV
+86 GSSNI

-96 SAFGQIWIGDDTII
+96 SAFGQIWIGDDSIV

-126 IMCQITHMGHRTLWN
+126 IMCQITHMGHRTLWD
-141 VEDWLPPIA
+141 VEDWLPPVA

-162 PKEMDRSDIRRV
+162 PKEMDRGDIRRV
-174 VRAFGDAAL
+174 VRAFGDAAV
-183 RCRKGGLDGVE
+183 RCRDGGLDGVE

-230 VLEEVRRRVGGDFV
+230 VLEEVRRRVGEKFL

-252 ELKEGGL
+252 ELREGGL
-259 GQEDCLA
+259 DQEDCLA
-266 LARIYADTGMCDFMN
+266 LAKIHADTGMCDFLN

-313 MRRETGIAVFHAT
+313 MKRETGLAVFHAT
-326 RIMDLAT
+326 RIMDLPT

-344 MVAMTRAHMAD
+344 MIAMTRAHMAD

-405 VIGPGSGPRRKVVV
+405 VVQPGDGPRRKVVV

-451 QIVLAARATWRS
+451 QIVLAARATWRK
-463 ELLGIAQW
+463 ELLGIAEW
-471 LAGEA
+471 LAA
-476 ERLGVALHLNR
+476 EVEHLGVALHLNR

-494 LAERPDIVITAT
+494 LAERPDVVVTAT
-506 GGVPNLGGVAGAEHA
+506 GGVPNLERVAGAEHA

-533 PGAEVLVFDDHG
+533 SGAEVLVFDDHG
-545 DHPGPSVVD
+545 DHQGPSVVD
-554 FLATRGSTVELVTP
+554 YLASRGSSVELATP
-568 DRMAAHEVG
+568 DRLTAHEVG

-588 YSKGVSLTPDRRL
+588 YAKGVTLTPDRRL
-601 RSVEPDG
+601 RSVERDG
-608 NRLRAVLRN
+608 NRLRAILRN
-617 EYSDAEEVRVVDQ
+617 EYTDEEETRFVDQ

-635 GTVPAAELFRELAPR
+635 GTLPAAELFHELAPL
-650 ARNEGQLDIDAL
+650 ARNEGELDIEAL
-662 IAGRPQSLAPNAQ
+662 IAGRPQAVASNPDGA
-675 GEFMLFRVGDA
+675 FMLFRVGDA

>member
-1 MVRPLPDMD
+1 MSPSR
-10 RIRHHAGNQ
+10 
-19 IRERARVGTSQYP
+19 YP

-45 RNRLM
+45 KNRLM

-86 GSSNV
+86 GSSNI

-96 SAFGQIWIGDDTII
+96 SAFGQIYIGDDSII

-141 VEDWLPPIA
+141 VEDWLPPLA
-150 PSPVREHAHRSF
+150 PSVVREHAHRSF

-183 RCRKGGLDGVE
+183 RCKEGGLDGTE
-194 LLAYGHL
+194 LLAHGHL
-201 IHQFWTPLV
+201 INQFWSPLV

-230 VLEEVRRRVGGDFV
+230 VLEEVRRRAGDDFLVGI
-244 VGFRMMGD
+244 RMMGD
-252 ELKEGGL
+252 EMKEGGL
-259 GQEDCLA
+259 TRDDCLA
-266 LARIYADTGMCDFMN
+266 LGKIYADTGMCDFLN
-281 VVAGQVG
+281 VIAGQVG
-288 DERGLSLSIPSMAG
+288 DERGLSKALPSMAG

-313 MRRETGIAVFHAT
+313 MKEETGIAVFHAT
-326 RIMDLAT
+326 RIADLAT
-333 AEHCVREGLVD
+333 AEHCVREGFVD

-376 GYCIDRIYVGGDA
+376 GYCIDRIYIGGDA

-397 GRERTMPH
+397 GREKTMPH
-405 VIGPGSGPRRKVVV
+405 VVERGPGPRRKVVV

-437 HEVVVFEAASEPGG
+437 HEVVVFEAAAQPGG
-451 QIVLAARATWRS
+451 QVVLAAKATWRKD
-463 ELLGIAQW
+463 LLDIVGW
-471 LAGEA
+471 LAA
-476 ERLGVALHLNR
+476 EIEHLGVTVHLNR
-487 YAEAADV
+487 YAEAEDV
-494 LAERPDIVITAT
+494 LAERPDIVVVAT
-506 GGVPNLGGVAGAEHA
+506 GGVPNVEWVEGAEHV

-545 DHPGPSVVD
+545 DHQAPSAAE
-554 FLATRGSTVELVTP
+554 FLAARGSAVELVTP
-568 DRMAAHEVG
+568 DRMSAHEIG
-577 ATNYPVYLASF
+577 ATNFPAYLESF
-588 YSKGVSLTPDRRL
+588 YSKGVRLTPDHRL
-601 RSVEPDG
+601 RRVEREG
-608 NRLRAVLRN
+608 NRLRAVIRN
-617 EYSDAEEVRVVDQ
+617 EYSDADVERHVDQ

-635 GTVPAAELFRELAPR
+635 GTLPAAELFHALAPK
-650 ARNEGQLDIDAL
+650 ARNEGELDIESL
-662 IAGRPQSLAPNAQ
+662 IAGRPQELATNED

-699 LRLCKEL
+699 LRLCKEF

>member
-1 MVRPLPDMD
+1 MPMSPSR
-10 RIRHHAGNQ
+10 
-19 IRERARVGTSQYP
+19 YP
-32 HLLEPF
+32 HLLKPF

-45 RNRLM
+45 KNRLM

-96 SAFGQIWIGDDTII
+96 SAFGQIYIGDDSII
-110 PVLRE
+110 PVLQE

-141 VEDWLPPIA
+141 VEDWLPPVA
-150 PSPVREHAHRSF
+150 PSVVREHAHRSF
-162 PKEMDRSDIRRV
+162 PKEMDRGDIRRV
-174 VRAFGDAAL
+174 VRAFGDAAM
-183 RCRKGGLDGVE
+183 RCKEGGLDGTE
-194 LLAYGHL
+194 LLAHGHL
-201 IHQFWTPLV
+201 INQFWSPLV

-230 VLEEVRRRVGGDFV
+230 VLEEVRRRVGDDFP
-244 VGFRMMGD
+244 VGIRMMGD

-259 GQEDCLA
+259 TQDDCLA
-266 LARIYADTGMCDFMN
+266 LGKIYADTGMCDFLN
-281 VVAGQVG
+281 VIAGQVG
-288 DERGLSLSIPSMAG
+288 NERGLSKALPSMAG

-313 MRRETGIAVFHAT
+313 MKRETGIAVFHAT
-326 RIMDLAT
+326 RIADLPT
-333 AEHCVREGLVD
+333 AEHCVRDGLVD
-344 MVAMTRAHMAD
+344 MIAMTRAHMAD

-376 GYCIDRIYVGGDA
+376 GYCIDRIYIGGDA

-397 GRERTMPH
+397 GREKTMPH
-405 VIGPGSGPRRKVVV
+405 VIEPGPGPRRRVVV

-451 QIVLAARATWRS
+451 QIVLASKATWRKD
-463 ELLGIAQW
+463 LLGIAGW
-471 LAGEA
+471 LADEV
-476 ERLGVALHLNR
+476 ERLGVTLHLNR
-487 YAEAADV
+487 YVEAEEV
-494 LAERPDIVITAT
+494 LAEEPDIVVVAT
-506 GGVPNLGGVAGAEHA
+506 GGVPNLEWVEGAEHV

-533 PGAEVLVFDDHG
+533 PGAEALVFDDHG
-545 DHPGPSVVD
+545 DHQAPSVVD
-554 FLATRGSTVELVTP
+554 FLASRGSSVELVTP
-568 DRMAAHEVG
+568 DRMSAHEVG
-577 ATNYPVYLASF
+577 ATNFPVYLESF
-588 YSKGVSLTPDRRL
+588 YAKGVKLTPDYRL
-601 RSVEPDG
+601 RRVEREG
-608 NRLRAVLRN
+608 NRLRAVIRN
-617 EYSDAEEVRVVDQ
+617 EYSDAEEIRSIDQ

-635 GTVPAAELFRELAPR
+635 GTLPAAELFHTLAPS
-650 ARNEGQLDIDAL
+650 ARNEGGLDIEAL
-662 IAGRPQSLAPNAQ
+662 IAGRPQEIASNAE
-675 GEFMLFRVGDA
+675 GAFMLFRVGDA

-699 LRLCKEL
+699 LRLCKAF

>member
-1 MVRPLPDMD
+1 MTQTQSR
-10 RIRHHAGNQ
+10 
-19 IRERARVGTSQYP
+19 YP
-32 HLLEPF
+32 HLLRPF
-38 RLRHLTF
+38 RLRHVTF
-45 RNRLM
+45 KNRLM

-64 KLRYQLYHEEK
+64 KRRYQLYHEEK

-86 GSSNV
+86 GSSNI

-96 SAFGQIWIGDDTII
+96 SAFGQIYIGDDSIV

-115 FSERVHRHGCA
+115 FSERIHRHGCA

-141 VEDWLPPIA
+141 VEDWLPPLA
-150 PSPVREHAHRSF
+150 PSTVREHAHRSF
-162 PKEMDRSDIRRV
+162 PKEMDRDDIRRV
-174 VRAFGDAAL
+174 VRAFGDAAA
-183 RCRKGGLDGVE
+183 RCKEGGLDGTE
-194 LLAYGHL
+194 LLAHGHL

-230 VLEEVRRRVGGDFV
+230 VLEEVRRRVGEDFL

-259 GQEDCLA
+259 TRDDCLA
-266 LARIYADTGMCDFMN
+266 LATLYADTGLCDFMN

-288 DERGLSLSIPSMAG
+288 DERGLSKALPSMAG
-302 PRAPFVHIAAR
+302 PRAPFVDIAAA
-313 MRRETGIAVFHAT
+313 MKRETGLAVFHAT
-326 RIMDLAT
+326 RITDLAT
-333 AEHCVREGLVD
+333 AEHCVREGLID

-355 PHIVAKMMRGEE
+355 PHIAAKMMRGEE

-405 VIGPGSGPRRKVVV
+405 VVEPGPGPRRKVVV

-437 HEVVVFEAASEPGG
+437 HEVVLFEAASEPGG
-451 QIVLAARATWRS
+451 QIVLAARATWRGD
-463 ELLGIAQW
+463 LLGIARW
-471 LAGEA
+471 LASEV
-476 ERLGVALHLNR
+476 EHLGVTMHFNR
-487 YAEAADV
+487 YAEAEDV
-494 LAERPDIVITAT
+494 LAEGPDVVVVAT
-506 GGVPNLGGVAGAEHA
+506 GGVPNVEWVEGAEHV
-521 VSVWDVLGGQVE
+521 VSVWDVLGGHVE

-545 DHPGPSVVD
+545 DHQGPSVVD
-554 FLATRGSTVELVTP
+554 FLASRGSSVELATP
-568 DRMAAHEVG
+568 DRMSAHEVG
-577 ATNYPVYLASF
+577 ATNFPVYLRSF
-588 YSKGVSLTPDRRL
+588 YSMGVRLTPDHRL
-601 RSVEPDG
+601 RSVEREG
-608 NRLRAVLRN
+608 NRLRALLRN
-617 EYSDAEEVRVVDQ
+617 EYSDAEEARVVDQ

-635 GTVPAAELFRELAPR
+635 GTLPAAELFRALAPR
-650 ARNEGQLDIDAL
+650 ARNGGTLDIEAL
-662 IAGRPQSLAPNAQ
+662 IAGRAQ
-675 GEFMLFRVGDA
+675 EIASHPDGEFMLFRVGDA

-699 LRLCKEL
+699 LRLCKEF

>member
-1 MVRPLPDMD
+1 MSRS
-10 RIRHHAGNQ
+10 R
-19 IRERARVGTSQYP
+19 YP
-32 HLLEPF
+32 HLLQPF

-45 RNRLM
+45 KNRLM

-86 GSSNV
+86 GSSNI

-96 SAFGQIWIGDDTII
+96 SAFGQIYIGDDSII
-110 PVLRE
+110 PVLEE

-141 VEDWLPPIA
+141 VEDWLPPLA
-150 PSPVREHAHRSF
+150 PSVVREHAHRSF

-174 VRAFGDAAL
+174 VRAFGDAAA
-183 RCRKGGLDGVE
+183 RCKEGGLDGTE
-194 LLAYGHL
+194 LLAHGHL

-230 VLEEVRRRVGGDFV
+230 VLEEVRRRVGDDFL

-252 ELKEGGL
+252 ELQEGGL
-259 GQEDCLA
+259 TQEDCLA
-266 LARIYADTGMCDFMN
+266 LARIYADTGMCDFLN
-281 VVAGQVG
+281 VIAGQVG
-288 DERGLSLSIPSMAG
+288 NERGLSKAIPSMAG
-302 PRAPFVHIAAR
+302 PRAPYVHIAAR
-313 MRRETGIAVFHAT
+313 MKRETGLAVFHAT
-326 RIMDLAT
+326 RIADLAT

-344 MVAMTRAHMAD
+344 MVAMTRAHIAD

-376 GYCIDRIYVGGDA
+376 GYCIDRIYIGGDA

-405 VIGPGSGPRRKVVV
+405 VIEPGPGPRRKIVV

-451 QIVLAARATWRS
+451 QIVLAAKAAWRRD
-463 ELLGIAQW
+463 LRGIAEW
-471 LAGEA
+471 LAAEV
-476 ERLGVALHLNR
+476 ERLDVTVHLNR
-487 YAEAADV
+487 YAEVADV
-494 LAERPDIVITAT
+494 LAEQPDIVIVAT
-506 GGVPNLGGVAGAEHA
+506 GGVPNIEWLDGAEHA
-521 VSVWDVLGGQVE
+521 VSVWDVLGAQVE

-545 DHPGPSVVD
+545 DHQAPSTVE
-554 FLATRGSTVELVTP
+554 FLASRGSSVELVTP
-568 DRMAAHEVG
+568 DRMSAHDIG
-577 ATNYPVYLASF
+577 ASNFPVYLESF
-588 YSKGVSLTPDRRL
+588 YAKGVKLTPDHRL
-601 RSVEPDG
+601 RRVERDG
-608 NRLRAVLRN
+608 NSLRAVLRN
-617 EYSDAEEVRVVDQ
+617 EYSDAEVTRRVDQ

-635 GTVPAAELFRELAPR
+635 GTLPAAGLFHDLAPR
-650 ARNEGQLDIDAL
+650 ARNEGEIDLDAL
-662 IAGRPQSLAPNAQ
+662 IAGRPQTLVSNEAGN
-675 GEFMLFRVGDA
+675 FMLFRVGDA
-686 VASRNIHAAIYDS
+686 VAGRNIHAAIYDS
-699 LRLCKEL
+699 LRLCKAF

>member
-1 MVRPLPDMD
+1 MMGGMTPDTATMSK
-10 RIRHHAGNQ
+10 
-19 IRERARVGTSQYP
+19 SQYP
-32 HLLEPF
+32 NLLEPF
-38 RLRHLTF
+38 RLRHVTF

-86 GSSNV
+86 GSSNI

-96 SAFGQIWIGDDTII
+96 SAFGQIWIGDDSIV

-126 IMCQITHMGHRTLWN
+126 IMCQITHMGHRTLWD

-162 PKEMDRSDIRRV
+162 PKEMGRSDIRRV
-174 VRAFGDAAL
+174 VRAFGDAAI
-183 RCRKGGLDGVE
+183 RCRDGGLDGVE

-216 YGGSLENRARFGLE
+216 YGGSIENRARFGLE
-230 VLEEVRRRVGGDFV
+230 VLEEVRRGVGEDFL

-259 GQEDCLA
+259 DQEDCLA
-266 LARIYADTGMCDFMN
+266 LAKIYADTGMCDFLN

-313 MRRETGIAVFHAT
+313 MKRETGVAVFHAT
-326 RIMDLAT
+326 RIMDLPT

-405 VIGPGSGPRRKVVV
+405 VIRPGSGPRGKVVV

-437 HEVVVFEAASEPGG
+437 HEVVVFDAASEPGG
-451 QIVLAARATWRS
+451 QVVLAARATWRQ
-463 ELLGIAQW
+463 ELLGIVQW
-471 LAGEA
+471 LAA
-476 ERLGVALHLNR
+476 EVEHLGVALHLNR
-487 YAEAADV
+487 YAEPADV
-494 LAERPDIVITAT
+494 LAERPDVVVTAT
-506 GGVPNLGGVAGAEHA
+506 GGVPNLERVAGAEHA
-521 VSVWDVLGGQVE
+521 VSAWDVLGGQVE
-533 PGAEVLVFDDHG
+533 PGAAVLVFDDHG
-545 DHPGPSVVD
+545 DHQGPSVVD
-554 FLATRGSTVELVTP
+554 FLASRGSSVELVTP
-568 DRMAAHEVG
+568 DRLVAHEVG

-588 YSKGVSLTPDRRL
+588 YSKGVTLTPDHRL
-601 RSVEPDG
+601 RSVERDG
-608 NRLRAVLRN
+608 NRLRAVIRN
-617 EYSDAEEVRVVDQ
+617 EYTDADETRVVDQ

-635 GTVPAAELFRELAPR
+635 GTLPAAELFHALAPLS
-650 ARNEGQLDIDAL
+650 RNDGELDIEAL
-662 IAGRPQSLAPNAQ
+662 IAGRPQAIATNPE
-675 GEFMLFRVGDA
+675 GGFMLFRVGDA

>member
-1 MVRPLPDMD
+1 M
-10 RIRHHAGNQ
+10 
-19 IRERARVGTSQYP
+19 SQSQTQSRYP
-32 HLLEPF
+32 SLLEPY
-38 RLRHLTF
+38 RLRHVTF

-50 STSHAPGYVEDRHP
+50 STSHAPGYVEDKHP

-75 AKGGLALTMFG
+75 ARGGLALTMFG

-96 SAFGQIWIGDDTII
+96 SAFGQIYIGDDSIV

-115 FSERVHRHGCA
+115 FSERIHRHGCA

-141 VEDWLPPIA
+141 VEDWLPPLA
-150 PSPVREHAHRSF
+150 PSVVREHAHRSF
-162 PKEMDRSDIRRV
+162 PKEMDRDDIRRV
-174 VRAFGDAAL
+174 VRAFGDAAA
-183 RCRKGGLDGVE
+183 RCKEGGLDGTE
-194 LLAYGHL
+194 LLAHGHL

-216 YGGSLENRARFGLE
+216 YGGSLPNRARFGLE
-230 VLEEVRRRVGGDFV
+230 VLEEVRRRVGEDFL

-259 GQEDCLA
+259 TQDDCLA
-266 LARIYADTGMCDFMN
+266 LAKIYADTGLCDFMN

-288 DERGLSLSIPSMAG
+288 DERGLSMAIPSMAG
-302 PRAPFVHIAAR
+302 PRAPFVDIAAA
-313 MRRETGIAVFHAT
+313 MKRETGLAVFHAT
-326 RIMDLAT
+326 RITDLAT

-355 PHIVAKMMRGEE
+355 PHIAAKMMRGEE

-376 GYCIDRIYVGGDA
+376 GYCLDRIYVGGDA

-405 VIGPGSGPRRKVVV
+405 VVAPGPGPRRKVVV

-437 HEVVVFEAASEPGG
+437 HEVVLFEAASEPGG
-451 QIVLAARATWRS
+451 QIVLAAKATWRGD
-463 ELLGIAQW
+463 LLGIAQW
-471 LAGEA
+471 LASEA
-476 ERLGVALHLNR
+476 EHLGVTMHLNR
-487 YAEAADV
+487 YAEAEEV
-494 LAERPDIVITAT
+494 LAERPDVVVVAT
-506 GGVPNLGGVAGAEHA
+506 GGVPNVEWVEGAEHV

-545 DHPGPSVVD
+545 DHQGPSVVD
-554 FLATRGSTVELVTP
+554 FLASRGSKVELATP
-568 DRMAAHEVG
+568 DRMSAHEVG
-577 ATNYPVYLASF
+577 ATNFPAYLRSF
-588 YSKGVSLTPDRRL
+588 YSMGVKLTPDRRL
-601 RSVEPDG
+601 RSVEREG

-617 EYSDAEEVRVVDQ
+617 EYSDAEEARVVDQ

-635 GTVPAAELFRELAPR
+635 GTLPAAEVFHALAPL
-650 ARNEGQLDIDAL
+650 ARNGGTLDLEAL
-662 IAGRPQSLAPNAQ
+662 IAGRAQ
-675 GEFMLFRVGDA
+675 EVDTNPEGGFMLFRVGDA

-699 LRLCKEL
+699 LRLCKEF

>member
-1 MVRPLPDMD
+1 MAASVSR
-10 RIRHHAGNQ
+10 
-19 IRERARVGTSQYP
+19 YP
-32 HLLEPF
+32 HLLQPF

-45 RNRLM
+45 KNRLM

-64 KLRYQLYHEEK
+64 KLRYQRYHEEK
-75 AKGGLALTMFG
+75 ARGGLALTMFG
-86 GSSNV
+86 GSSNI

-96 SAFGQIWIGDDTII
+96 SASGQIDIGDDSII

-141 VEDWLPPIA
+141 VEDWLPPVA
-150 PSPVREHAHRSF
+150 PSVVREPAHRSF

-174 VRAFGDAAL
+174 VRAFGDAAV
-183 RCRKGGLDGVE
+183 RCREGGLDGAE
-194 LLAYGHL
+194 LLAHGHL

-230 VLEEVRRRVGGDFV
+230 VMEEVRRRVGDDFL
-244 VGFRMMGD
+244 VGLRMIGD

-259 GQEDCLA
+259 TQDDCLA
-266 LARIYADTGMCDFMN
+266 IAKLYADTGLCDFLN
-281 VVAGQVG
+281 VVVGQIG
-288 DERGLSLSIPSMAG
+288 DERGLSKSIPGMAG
-302 PRAPFVHIAAR
+302 PRAPFVDVAAQ
-313 MRRETGIAVFHAT
+313 MKRETGLAVFHAT
-326 RIMDLAT
+326 RIANLPT

-376 GYCIDRIYVGGDA
+376 GYCLDRRYFGGDA

-405 VIGPGSGPRRKVVV
+405 VIEAGQGPRRKVVV

-437 HEVVVFEAASEPGG
+437 HEVVVFEAAGEPGG
-451 QIVLAARATWRS
+451 QIVLAARATWRGD
-463 ELLGIAQW
+463 LLGIAQW
-471 LAGEA
+471 LASEA
-476 ERLGVALHLNR
+476 EHLGVTLHLNR
-487 YAEAADV
+487 HAEAADV
-494 LAERPDIVITAT
+494 LAERPDIVVIAT
-506 GGVPNLGGVAGAEHA
+506 GGAPNTHWLDGAEHVA
-521 VSVWDVLGGQVE
+521 SVWDVLGGRVE
-533 PGAEVLVFDDHG
+533 PSAEVLVYDDHG
-545 DHPGPSVVD
+545 DHQGPSAVD
-554 FLATRGSTVELVTP
+554 FLASRGSKVELVTP
-568 DRMAAHEVG
+568 DRMAAHDIG
-577 ATNYPVYLASF
+577 ATDYPVYLASF
-588 YSKGVSLTPDRRL
+588 YSKGVRLTPDHRL
-601 RSVEPDG
+601 RSVERDG

-617 EYSDAEEVRVVDQ
+617 EFNDAEEARVVDQ

-635 GTVPAAELFRELAPR
+635 GTVPAAELFQELAPM
-650 ARNEGQLDIDAL
+650 ARNEGVVDLGAL
-662 IAGRPQSLAPNAQ
+662 VAGRPQALASNEEGA
-675 GEFMLFRVGDA
+675 FMLFRVGDA

>member
-1 MVRPLPDMD
+1 MSPSR
-10 RIRHHAGNQ
+10 
-19 IRERARVGTSQYP
+19 YP

-45 RNRLM
+45 KNRLM

-86 GSSNV
+86 GSSNI

-96 SAFGQIWIGDDTII
+96 SAFGQIYIGDDSII
-110 PVLRE
+110 PVLQE

-141 VEDWLPPIA
+141 VEDWLPPLA
-150 PSPVREHAHRSF
+150 PSVVREHAHRSF
-162 PKEMDRSDIRRV
+162 PKEMDRNDIRRV
-174 VRAFGDAAL
+174 VRAFGDAAV
-183 RCRKGGLDGVE
+183 RCKEGGLDGTE
-194 LLAYGHL
+194 LLAHGHL
-201 IHQFWTPLV
+201 INQFWSPLV

-230 VLEEVRRRVGGDFV
+230 VLEEVRRRVGDDFL
-244 VGFRMMGD
+244 VGIRMMGD
-252 ELKEGGL
+252 EMKEGGL
-259 GQEDCLA
+259 TRDDCLA
-266 LARIYADTGMCDFMN
+266 LGKIYADSGMCDFLN
-281 VVAGQVG
+281 VIAGQVG
-288 DERGLSLSIPSMAG
+288 DERGLSKALPSMAG

-313 MRRETGIAVFHAT
+313 MKEETGIAVFHAT
-326 RIMDLAT
+326 RIADLAT

-376 GYCIDRIYVGGDA
+376 GYCIDRIYIGGDA

-397 GRERTMPH
+397 GREKTMPH
-405 VIGPGSGPRRKVVV
+405 VIERGPGPRRKVVV

-437 HEVVVFEAASEPGG
+437 HEVVVFEAAAKPGG
-451 QIVLAARATWRS
+451 QVVLAAKATWRKD
-463 ELLGIAQW
+463 LLDIVGW
-471 LAGEA
+471 LQVEV
-476 ERLGVALHLNR
+476 EHLGVALHLNR
-487 YAEAADV
+487 YVEAEDV
-494 LAERPDIVITAT
+494 LAERPDIVVVAT
-506 GGVPNLGGVAGAEHA
+506 GGVPNLEWVEGAEHV

-545 DHPGPSVVD
+545 DHQAPSAAD
-554 FLATRGSTVELVTP
+554 FLAARGSAVELVTP
-568 DRMAAHEVG
+568 DRMSAHEIG
-577 ATNYPVYLASF
+577 ATNFPVYLESF
-588 YSKGVSLTPDRRL
+588 YSKGVRLTPDHRL
-601 RSVEPDG
+601 RRVEREE
-608 NRLRAVLRN
+608 NRLRAVIRN
-617 EYSDAEEVRVVDQ
+617 EYSDMEEERQVDQ

-635 GTVPAAELFRELAPR
+635 GTLPAAELFHDLAPK
-650 ARNEGQLDIDAL
+650 ARNEGELDIAAL
-662 IAGRPQSLAPNAQ
+662 IAGHPQEIASNAD
-675 GEFMLFRVGDA
+675 GKFMLFRVGDA

-699 LRLCKEL
+699 LRLCKEF

>member
-1 MVRPLPDMD
+1 MSQTQ
-10 RIRHHAGNQ
+10 NQ
-19 IRERARVGTSQYP
+19 SRYP
-32 HLLEPF
+32 SLLEPF
-38 RLRHLTF
+38 RLRHVTF

-50 STSHAPGYVEDRHP
+50 STSHAPGYVEDKHP

-75 AKGGLALTMFG
+75 ARGGLALTMFG

-96 SAFGQIWIGDDTII
+96 SAFGQIYIGDDSIV

-115 FSERVHRHGCA
+115 FSERIHRHGCA

-141 VEDWLPPIA
+141 VEDWLPPLA
-150 PSPVREHAHRSF
+150 PSVVREHAHRSF
-162 PKEMDRSDIRRV
+162 PKEMDRDDIRRV
-174 VRAFGDAAL
+174 VRAFGDAAA
-183 RCRKGGLDGVE
+183 RCKEGGLDGTE
-194 LLAYGHL
+194 LLAHGHL

-216 YGGSLENRARFGLE
+216 YGGSLPNRARFGLE
-230 VLEEVRRRVGGDFV
+230 VLEEVRRRVGEDFL

-259 GQEDCLA
+259 TRDDCLA
-266 LARIYADTGMCDFMN
+266 LAKIYADTGLCDFMN

-288 DERGLSLSIPSMAG
+288 DERGLSMAIPSMAG
-302 PRAPFVHIAAR
+302 PRAPFVDIAAA
-313 MRRETGIAVFHAT
+313 MKRETGLAVFHAT
-326 RIMDLAT
+326 RITDLAT

-355 PHIVAKMMRGEE
+355 PHIAAKMMRGEE

-376 GYCIDRIYVGGDA
+376 GYCLDRIYVGGDA

-405 VIGPGSGPRRKVVV
+405 VVAPGPGPRRKVVV

-437 HEVVVFEAASEPGG
+437 HEVVLFEAASEPGG
-451 QIVLAARATWRS
+451 QIVLAAKATWRGD
-463 ELLGIAQW
+463 LLGIAQW
-471 LAGEA
+471 LASEV
-476 ERLGVALHLNR
+476 ERLGVTMHLNR
-487 YAEAADV
+487 YAEAEEV
-494 LAERPDIVITAT
+494 LAERPDVVVVAT
-506 GGVPNLGGVAGAEHA
+506 GGVPNVEWVEGAEHV

-545 DHPGPSVVD
+545 DHQGPSVVD
-554 FLATRGSTVELVTP
+554 FLASRGSKVELATP
-568 DRMAAHEVG
+568 DRMSAHEVG
-577 ATNYPVYLASF
+577 ATNFPAYLRSF
-588 YSKGVSLTPDRRL
+588 YSMGVKLTPDRRL
-601 RSVEPDG
+601 RLVEREG

-617 EYSDAEEVRVVDQ
+617 EYSDADEARVVDQ

-635 GTVPAAELFRELAPR
+635 GTLPAAEVFHALAPL
-650 ARNEGQLDIDAL
+650 ARNGGTLDVEAL
-662 IAGRPQSLAPNAQ
+662 IAGRAQ
-675 GEFMLFRVGDA
+675 DIDTNPEGGFMLFRVGDA

-699 LRLCKEL
+699 LRLCKEF